1 MPRKKDEPQLFL
13 CHSSKDKSFVRR
25 LANELSQLSVH
36 VWLDEWELQPGD
48 SLHGVIGAAL
58 EKTAF
63 VGVVISPNSIKSK
76 WVQRELQAALAREV
90 NQGKTF
96 VIPLLYKS
104 VTLPTFL
111 ADKLYLDFRTSRTSQ
126 LISLAQLAASI
137 HKLSPR
143 DIALGLSERKP
154 KTLNDIKLVL
164 RNAGWSEWTYVDRGD
179 YETIRRALK
188 RAGVNIESDE
198 FDVVTRSKA
207 GKPRRRIPL
216 KK

>member
-1 MPRKKDEPQLFL
+1 
-13 CHSSKDKSFVRR
+13 
-25 LANELSQLSVH
+25 VH
-36 VWLDEWELQPGD
+36 VWLDEWELEPGD

-58 EKTAF
+58 DKTAF

-90 NQGKTF
+90 NQGKRF

-104 VTLPTFL
+104 VALPTFL
-111 ADKLYLDFRTSRTSQ
+111 ADKIYLDFRALRITR
-126 LISLAQLAASI
+126 LKSLTLLAALM

-143 DIALGLSERKP
+143 DIARGLSERKP
-154 KTLNDIKLVL
+154 KTLDDVKLIL

-179 YETIRRALK
+179 YETLRRILK
-188 RAGVNIESDE
+188 RAGVKIESDE
-198 FDVVTRSKA
+198 FDVVPKSKA
-207 GKPRRRIPL
+207 GKARRRIPL

>member
-1 MPRKKDEPQLFL
+1 
-13 CHSSKDKSFVRR
+13 
-25 LANELSQLSVH
+25 VH

-154 KTLNDIKLVL
+154 KTVDDVKSVL